1 MTDTVLLAI
10 DGPRATITLN
20 DPAKHNRLNTEGLGK
35 LRAAIEKADAHPD
48 VRVTVLTGA
57 GEKTFCSG
65 YDLGSIP
72 SGKEARPSSETH
84 KDSFETVMDRL
95 EAMRMPTLC
104 ALNGGVYGGATDMAL
119 ACDFRLG
126 VKGMRFFMPAAR
138 FGLHYYPSGLRR
150 YTQKVSPSFAKRAF
164 LLSEDFTDTN
174 LLAVG
179 YLDWLVERSEFNSKI
194 DEISNRLATLAPLS
208 MVNMKRAI
216 EQFAQA
222 EPDIPAIRQNM
233 RECATSEDLREGLAA
248 LRERRQ
254 PDFKGR

>member
-20 DPAKHNRLNTEGLGK
+20 DPAKHNRLDPAGLTR
-35 LRAAIEKADAHPD
+35 LREAIEKAEADPS

-57 GEKTFCSG
+57 GEKSFCSG

-72 SGKEARPSSETH
+72 SGKGARPNEGR
-84 KDSFETVMDRL
+84 DSFETVMDRL

-119 ACDFRLG
+119 ACDFRMG
-126 VKGMRFFMPAAR
+126 VKGMKFFMPAAR

-164 LLSEDFTDTN
+164 MLSEDFTDED
-174 LLAVG
+174 LLRVG
-179 YLDWLVERSEFNSKI
+179 YLDWLVDRADFNAKV
-194 DEISNRLATLAPLS
+194 DEMAAKLSGLAPLS
-208 MVNMKRAI
+208 MANMKRAI

-222 EPDIPAIRQNM
+222 EPDIPKIREGI
-233 RECATSEDLREGLAA
+233 RECQGSEDLREGLAA
-248 LRERRQ
+248 LREKR
-254 PDFKGR
+254 PPAFKGR